1 MCSQQIFPLEPSA
14 EVSHNRVDIIDEQA
28 LEDQKGQRL
37 LIDSNSFE
45 TLNYLLGN
53 LLQVVF
59 LPMDLDE
66 CKAKIEK
73 EISYRLKLASDS
85 VVDED

>member
-1 MCSQQIFPLEPSA
+1 
-14 EVSHNRVDIIDEQA
+14 
-28 LEDQKGQRL
+28 
-37 LIDSNSFE
+37 
-45 TLNYLLGN
+45 
-53 LLQVVF
+53 
-59 LPMDLDE
+59 MDLDE